1 MYKQYIEEINN
12 LKNLETIINYY
23 YPNQLKK
30 NKMNC
35 PFHKESTPSFYIK
48 DKENV
53 AFYHCFGCGEGG
65 GIINFIQKVESIPF
79 RQALKKAY
87 EILEIPINLPSLN
100 KASNHKVNKNN
111 AVQFYNNQAIKAIK
125 EGDIDKAFELT
136 CKSDEE
142 KNKNYFIDY
151 PYLDEKNA
159 PLKIWENMNEILK
172 ANNIT
177 VAYNEITKDVE
188 IEGLDSTNLDNQL
201 VDIHSLCI
209 KYGFKLPFATIDKF
223 VNRIGELNPKNPVID
238 YLREC
243 YMEFDGNYKYIQK
256 LCDAIITSEDFNPK
270 LKKILIIKWL
280 LNTAMIPFNEGNSN
294 IEGIL
299 TLQGRQGLGKTRLI
313 KKLVPMYVKTG
324 LELDP
329 SDKDKV
335 YQCIKYWVAELGE
348 LDATFKRDLAKLK
361 AFITEQNDEFRR
373 PYAIKPVIYPRK
385 TSFYA
390 TVNNDDFLKDET
402 GNRRYWIIPVKEIDF
417 NIIDNLDID
426 NLCGE
431 VMHIKEEN
439 KVKHYLE
446 AEELDL
452 LNNSNE
458 EFKIYNSIEISIDRE
473 FNWDIDRSH
482 WQFKPSMEIASRLN
496 VNSTKGIKTCLLS
509 RGAQYTKRG
518 TKRGYVTPPY
528 KVPINF

>member
-1 MYKQYIEEINN
+1 M
-12 LKNLETIINYY
+12 
-23 YPNQLKK
+23 
-30 NKMNC
+30 
-35 PFHKESTPSFYIK
+35 
-48 DKENV
+48 
-53 AFYHCFGCGEGG
+53 
-65 GIINFIQKVESIPF
+65 
-79 RQALKKAY
+79 R
-87 EILEIPINLPSLN
+87 
-100 KASNHKVNKNN
+100 
-111 AVQFYNNQAIKAIK
+111 
-125 EGDIDKAFELT
+125 
-136 CKSDEE
+136 
-142 KNKNYFIDY
+142 
-151 PYLDEKNA
+151 KNA

-172 ANNIT
+172 SNNIT

-223 VNRIGELNPKNPVID
+223 VNLIGELNPKNPVID

-243 YMEFDGNYKYIQK
+243 YMDFDGNYKYIQK

-280 LNTAMIPFNEGNSN
+280 LNTAMIPFNEGNSS

-299 TLQGRQGLGKTRLI
+299 TLQGRQGLRKTRLI

-335 YQCIKYWVAELGE
+335 YQCIKYW
-348 LDATFKRDLAKLK
+348 
-361 AFITEQNDEFRR
+361 
-373 PYAIKPVIYPRK
+373 
-385 TSFYA
+385 
-390 TVNNDDFLKDET
+390 
-402 GNRRYWIIPVKEIDF
+402 
-417 NIIDNLDID
+417 
-426 NLCGE
+426 GE